1 MTDGTATWM
10 TGPATLE
17 SHIIPT
23 ISAAA
28 SEAGRVPPRI
38 AAAFPV
44 CVTADPDR
52 ARQTAAEVFSIYG
65 QLPSYQAMLER
76 EGAAGPA
83 DVAIVGDEDEVADQ
97 IRRLDEIGVTD
108 FGAAPYGTDDER
120 ARTMAV
126 LGDLARA

>member
-1 MTDGTATWM
+1 
-10 TGPATLE
+10 
-17 SHIIPT
+17 
-23 ISAAA
+23 
-28 SEAGRVPPRI
+28 
-38 AAAFPV
+38 
-44 CVTADPDR
+44 
-52 ARQTAAEVFSIYG
+52 
-65 QLPSYQAMLER
+65 MLER

-120 ARTMAV
+120 GRTMAV